1 MAVIA
6 GTLAWKLSASSRQPL
21 RAGGFSLIGEIG
33 EVRDENTVLV
43 AGELWKAAS
52 AQPLQP
58 GSRARVLAVHGLT
71 LEVAPEGA
79 SLTKASS

>member
-1 MAVIA
+1 M
-6 GTLAWKLSASSRQPL
+6 
-21 RAGGFSLIGEIG
+21 
-33 EVRDENTVLV
+33 V

-52 AQPLQP
+52 AEPLLP